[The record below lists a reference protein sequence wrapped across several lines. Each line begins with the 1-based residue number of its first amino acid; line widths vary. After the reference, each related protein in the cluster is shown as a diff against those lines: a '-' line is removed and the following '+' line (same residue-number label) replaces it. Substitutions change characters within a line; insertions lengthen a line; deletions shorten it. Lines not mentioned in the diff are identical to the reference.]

1 MHVRRAEKE
10 RQRCARERLL
20 GGVRVAMLT
29 ERSWCG
35 PVRCVPQASPGSGR
49 RASSTATF
57 TTRLARPSRY
67 ALALGSIGH
76 PRRHRP
82 PRARCLP
89 VRADHRR
96 FVRDEEGR
104 LGRQALQPWHLGA
117 RSPLS
122 VVMAGLAS
130 CVPTSS
136 PLLRSSL
143 PATTLTQDTAGQER
157 FDSLSS
163 FYCRG
168 ARAAIICFDLTD
180 RASFEC
186 LQTKWIRKVNDEA
199 EPGCHICLVGTKL
212 DLIQAGQ
219 ATRAVRTEE
228 VEVPTRPTDPR
239 SRSASPRCPR
249 CPTLLCK
256 LDSRCW
262 ILSGARAL
270 PPAGPRAG
278 AQGQSLRDVRQAGR
292 GCRGHL

>member
-1 MHVRRAEKE
+1 MMQKPT
-10 RQRCARERLL
+10 ARERLL

-29 ERSWCG
+29 ERSWCD

-122 VVMAGLAS
+122 VVMAGLAKLGPDVVAS
-130 CVPTSS
+130 AQELTPSHHPDTGHGWPRALRLALVVLLPRRQSS
-136 PLLRSSL
+136 HHLLRPHGPRVVRVPSDEMDSEGERRGRAGVSHL
-143 PATTLTQDTAGQER
+143 PGRHEAR
-157 FDSLSS
+157 FDTG
-163 FYCRG
+163 RTG
-168 ARAAIICFDLTD
+168 
-180 RASFEC
+180 
-186 LQTKWIRKVNDEA
+186 
-199 EPGCHICLVGTKL
+199 H
-212 DLIQAGQ
+212 AG
-219 ATRAVRTEE
+219 
-228 VEVPTRPTDPR
+228 
-239 SRSASPRCPR
+239 
-249 CPTLLCK
+249 
-256 LDSRCW
+256 
-262 ILSGARAL
+262 
-270 PPAGPRAG
+270 GPHG
-278 AQGQSLRDVRQAGR
+278 GG
-292 GCRGHL
+292 